1 MYLFI
6 CLFIYLSFCSIFD
19 LQSCNPDPL
28 LPSLL
33 DRTPPD
39 ELDAA
44 NEEERQ
50 LHRIHSVFSIYPI
63 QQVTIKFSCKV
74 YLFSDK
80 SRNVSS
86 FLT

>member
-1 MYLFI
+1 MHVHVLYLYFV
-6 CLFIYLSFCSIFD
+6 IYLSFCSIFD

-39 ELDAA
+39 ELDSA

-63 QQVTIKFSCKV
+63 QQVTIGKKVSFQLKNSMTKF
-74 YLFSDK
+74 
-80 SRNVSS
+80 
-86 FLT
+86 TI